1 MFDFFL
7 TGTGLS
13 QTH

>member
-1 MFDFFL
+1 VFDFFL